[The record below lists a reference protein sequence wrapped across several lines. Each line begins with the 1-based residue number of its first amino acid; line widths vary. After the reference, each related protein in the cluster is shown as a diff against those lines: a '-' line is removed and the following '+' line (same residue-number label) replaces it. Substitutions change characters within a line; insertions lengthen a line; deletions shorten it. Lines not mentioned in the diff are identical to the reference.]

1 MNKCFIWIL
10 LTSLCVLLFPFA
22 LSAQQYDPALY
33 QELHWRLI
41 GPFRGGRTVA
51 ISGVPGQPNV
61 FYMAPNNGGVWKT
74 TDFGRTW
81 NPIFDQPDNDRPNN
95 DRPKNGQ
102 PSGSIGALAVAPSNP
117 NTIYVGSGEGL
128 RRPDLS
134 VGDGMYKSTD
144 GGRTWQHLGQR
155 DGALRDAQQI
165 ASIIVDPKDP
175 NRLFVAV
182 QGHPYGPNAER
193 GIFRSLD
200 GGQTFQKV
208 LYKDENVGGMD
219 LVFDPRN
226 SQVIFG
232 SMWASRRPPWT
243 TGGAYNGPGSGLYKS
258 TDGGNT
264 WRQLT
269 KGLPGEAE
277 GIGRIGPAIS
287 PPDPDRMYAWV
298 NAKNGSGIYRSDDAG
313 ETWQQV
319 NNEERMW
326 GRGDDF
332 GCVRVDPGNKD
343 VIYVANTS
351 TYKSTDAGKNFT
363 AIKGAPGGDDYHTI
377 WINPENPDI
386 IALAVDQGATISVN
400 GGQTWS
406 SWYNQPTAQ
415 FYHVI
420 TDNEFPYWVY
430 GGQQESGSVGTASRS
445 DFGEITFRDWTTI
458 GVEEYGYV
466 APDPLHPNLIYG
478 GKVTVFDRNTAQTR
492 DVSPVVLRTGQ
503 YRFNRTAPLIFSA
516 ADPRVLYLGSNVLF
530 VTRDGGNS
538 WQIISPDLTR
548 EDPGSPET
556 LGPFVE
562 ADPAKGKHRGVIY
575 SIAPSPKDAN
585 LIWAGTDDG
594 VIQLTQDA
602 GKHWQNVTPKELTP
616 WSKLAQIDASH
627 FDTPTAYAA
636 VNRFRLDDLHPY
648 IYRTHDSGQT
658 WQKIVTGLPDNE
670 PVNTVREDP
679 ERKGLLFAGTERTVY
694 VSWDDG
700 GHWQSLKL
708 NLPPTSIRDLVVHH
722 DDVVV
727 GTHGRS
733 FWILDNITPL
743 RQFNPEIT
751 NAPAHLFAPQLT
763 YRVRRDNNPDTP
775 LPPEEPAGQNP
786 PDGAMIDYWLEA
798 AIPAPVT
805 LEIVGTSSGKIVR
818 HFSSADK
825 PEPVN
830 PKELNVPL
838 YWVRP
843 PRTLSAAPGMHRF
856 LWDLTYPAPDALDH
870 EYPISAIY
878 HDTPRYPLGA
888 AVLPGQ
894 YKVVLSVGGKS
905 YTQTLPVKM
914 DPRVKTSTEDLR
926 RHFDLDQKIAEA
938 VHKDYEALKQV
949 RSLRAQLKALEQPSD
964 ESQRTKFMLPSLAS
978 ELDKKAATIEGKE
991 AGFGARYLST
1001 PEGRSL
1007 SRLNSGLGTLLN
1019 ALDTADAAPTTQQL
1033 AMFGELEKALQEQLS
1048 AWTQLKSKD
1057 IPELNDE
1064 LKKAGLPPIDPEKPA
1079 AAAEDSSRTTTQDR
1093 DQNEE

>member
-1 MNKCFIWIL
+1 VNQRFLWIPL
-10 LTSLCVLLFPFA
+10 ASLCVLLSSFT
-22 LSAQQYDPALY
+22 LSAQPYDPAMY

-51 ISGVPGQPNV
+51 ISGVPGQPNA

-81 NPIFDQPDNDRPNN
+81 NPIFDEQPT
-95 DRPKNGQ
+95 
-102 PSGSIGALAVAPSNP
+102 GSIGALAVAPSSP

-134 VGDGMYKSTD
+134 VGDGIYKSTD
-144 GGRTWQHLGQR
+144 AGRTWQHLG
-155 DGALRDAQQI
+155 LRNAQQI
-165 ASIIVDPKDP
+165 SSIIVDPKDP
-175 NRLFVAV
+175 NHLFVAA
-182 QGHPYGPNAER
+182 QGHPYGPNSER

-208 LYKDENVGGMD
+208 LYKDEDVGGMD
-219 LVFDPRN
+219 LLFDPRN
-226 SQVIFG
+226 SQVIFA

-243 TGGAYNGPGSGLYKS
+243 TGLALIGLGNGLYKS
-258 TDGGNT
+258 TDGGDH

-269 KGLPGEAE
+269 QGLPGEAD
-277 GIGRIGPAIS
+277 GISRIGPAIS
-287 PPDPDRMYAWV
+287 PSDPDRMYAWV
-298 NAKNGSGIYRSDDAG
+298 NVNGVNAKKSSGIYRSDDAG
-313 ETWQQV
+313 ENWQQI
-319 NNEERMW
+319 NNEERIW

-332 GCVRVDPGNKD
+332 GCVRVHPRNKD
-343 VIYVANTS
+343 MIYVANTS
-351 TYKSTDAGKNFT
+351 TYRSTDAGKTFT

-377 WINPENPDI
+377 WINPEIPDI

-430 GGQQESGSVGTASRS
+430 GGQQESGSIGTASRS
-445 DFGEITFRDWTTI
+445 DFGEITFRDWATV

-478 GKVTVFDRNTAQTR
+478 GKVTVFDRNTGQTR

-530 VTRDGGNS
+530 STRDGGNS

-548 EDPGSPET
+548 EDPGVPATLAAFIANDPE
-556 LGPFVE
+556 
-562 ADPAKGKHRGVIY
+562 KGKHRGVIY

-594 VIQLTQDA
+594 LIQVTHDG
-602 GKHWQNVTPKELTP
+602 GKNWRNVTPPELTP
-616 WSKLAQIDASH
+616 WSKLAQMDASH
-627 FDTPTAYAA
+627 FDTSTAYAA
-636 VNRFRLDDLHPY
+636 VNRLRLDDLHPY
-648 IYRTHDSGQT
+648 IYRTHDGGQT
-658 WQKIVTGLPDNE
+658 WQRIVNGLPENE

-700 GHWQSLKL
+700 DHWQSLKM
-708 NLPPTSIRDLVVHH
+708 NLPPTSIRDLVIHH

-743 RQFNPEIT
+743 RQFSAEVANSS
-751 NAPAHLFAPQLT
+751 AHLFTPQLT
-763 YRVRRDNNPDTP
+763 YRVRRDNNTDTP

-786 PDGAMIDYWLEA
+786 PEGAMIDYWLKSA
-798 AIPAPVT
+798 SSAPVT
-805 LEIVGTSSGKIVR
+805 LEIVDALSGHVVR
-818 HFSSADK
+818 RFSSADK

-830 PKELNVPL
+830 PKNFNVPM

-843 PRTLSAAPGMHRF
+843 ARTLSASAGMHRF
-856 LWDLTYPAPDALDH
+856 IWDLTYPAPEVLTRD
-870 EYPISAIY
+870 YPISAIY
-878 HDTPRYPLGA
+878 RDTPLYPLGA
-888 AVLPGQ
+888 TVLPGQ
-894 YKVVLSVGGKS
+894 YKAVLTVNGQIFI
-905 YTQTLPVKM
+905 QTFDVKM
-914 DPRVKTSTEDLR
+914 DPRVKASQEDLR
-926 RHFDLDQKIAEA
+926 RQFELDREIADA
-938 VHKDYEALKQV
+938 LHKDFEAIQEV
-949 RSLRAQLKALEQPSD
+949 RSLRAQLKALVDRRSD
-964 ESQRTKFMLPSLAS
+964 AIAKTAG
-978 ELDKKAATIEGKE
+978 ELEAKAASIEGKE
-991 AGFGARYLST
+991 AEHDSHFLST
-1001 PEGRSL
+1001 PEGRTL
-1007 SRLNSGLGTLLN
+1007 ARLNSGFNTLLS
-1019 ALDTADAAPTTQQL
+1019 ALDTADAAPTTQQV
-1033 AMFGELEKALQEQLS
+1033 AMFGELDKVLAEQLS
-1048 AWTQLKSKD
+1048 AWDQLKSKD
-1057 IPELNDE
+1057 IPALDE
-1064 LKKAGLPPIDPEKPA
+1064 QLKKTGLPPIDVQKPVAGAADA
-1079 AAAEDSSRTTTQDR
+1079 AANTSQDR
-1093 DQNEE
+1093 DQDLE